1 MVNKLISSLFNLS
14 LFHSDKKEKE
24 KLTEQLTAISLKLKD
39 QQTRLEE
46 TIRRLKEKD
55 KDLFSRVVR
64 AQEEGEDARA
74 KIYAQEIAEIRK
86 FIKIIYTATLALEK
100 VRIKLETVRELQG
113 ASIVLGPIVKILG
126 DLKDQ
131 VKNVVPDVAM
141 ALDSIVANV
150 NGIAIQTGS
159 IDGTSIVPAMVDEQ
173 AQQIL
178 KEAQSTAEAKIK
190 EILPDL
196 PHPPVSQSVQIRR
209 KVTVDDAINYIKS
222 RGGFF
227 DVQDFA
233 SMYGIGKE
241 EVIELLKEMN
251 SRGLISLEA

>member
-1 MVNKLISSLFNLS
+1 MVNKLLSSLFGIS

-24 KLTEQLTAISLKLKD
+24 RLGEQLTAISLRLKD
-39 QQTRLEE
+39 QQNRLEE

-55 KDLFSRVVR
+55 KDLFSKVIR
-64 AQEEGEDARA
+64 AQEEGEEARA

-100 VRIKLETVRELQG
+100 VRIKLDTVQELQG
-113 ASIVLGPIVKILG
+113 ASIVLFPVAKLLG

-131 VKNVVPDVAM
+131 VRNVVPDVAM
-141 ALDSIVANV
+141 ALDSIVSNV

-159 IDGTSIVPAMVDEQ
+159 VDGTSLVPSIVDEQ

-178 KEAQSTAEAKIK
+178 KEAQSSAEAKMK

-196 PHPPVSQSVQIRR
+196 PHPPISQTPVRR
-209 KVTVDDAINYIKS
+209 KVTVDDVMSYIKS

-233 SMYGIGKE
+233 SLYGLGRQ
-241 EVIELLKEMN
+241 EVMELLREMN

>member
-196 PHPPVSQSVQIRR
+196 PHPPVSQSVQIRLR
-209 KVTVDDAINYIKS
+209 
-222 RGGFF
+222 
-227 DVQDFA
+227 
-233 SMYGIGKE
+233 
-241 EVIELLKEMN
+241 
-251 SRGLISLEA
+251 

>member
-126 DLKDQ
+126 GFK
-131 VKNVVPDVAM
+131 
-141 ALDSIVANV
+141 
-150 NGIAIQTGS
+150 GS
-159 IDGTSIVPAMVDEQ
+159 S
-173 AQQIL
+173 
-178 KEAQSTAEAKIK
+178 
-190 EILPDL
+190 
-196 PHPPVSQSVQIRR
+196 
-209 KVTVDDAINYIKS
+209 
-222 RGGFF
+222 
-227 DVQDFA
+227 
-233 SMYGIGKE
+233 E
-241 EVIELLKEMN
+241 E
-251 SRGLISLEA
+251 RCT